1 MLNKDYLAKNKNS
14 NSFLYKKLDNK
25 SNSILSNTLLNAIQE
40 FFNRYE
46 LEDRK
51 ILSKKKLIIS
61 FEELI
66 YLILESIITQQKIDN
81 I

>member
-1 MLNKDYLAKNKNS
+1 MAKNKNS